1 MSINPK
7 KILIFFI
14 LFTLI
19 TSDSQKVLKPLNL
32 EEKIKG
38 KMDENESREYFELK
52 LPENIKR
59 GVLLVFTVKESR
71 KGIREG
77 DEIFSDPDIYVSK
90 SNKFPSNREEASWYS
105 ERYGN
110 DILTIPSYAVE
121 PNEVFYVCM
130 YCQYKCRYELYSYL
144 SIEAPA
150 EIGKY
155 YDITLSKKASISY
168 VLFVPENDKGEDLY
182 VVANNPSLKNFR
194 IFMAK
199 ESPSSQNTF
208 QIIPSWEGGYTIT
221 VSKYTKDYCT
231 NCYYHILFQTE
242 EENVKISFTAYFQ
255 NTLSKISAG
264 NVINDV
270 IKAGIKRCYYFDTSI
285 KNNIYNEKLI
295 FNLNLFSGN
304 VILNLNGLKAN
315 IEERL
320 SSISKTRP
328 YYYSVENDKII
339 LLQKKD
345 FEFFDQ
351 ELTDNQ
357 NLQEKKLHFCIFGQ
371 QMSSYVL
378 SINFLSEV
386 ESLQRYNQISPGA
399 EITGYLQGGQ
409 VTKYSLLDFN
419 LNKNSIITLSFTQL
433 EGRVEFFSG
442 FCKDQCEF
450 NDEILKNKLQL
461 GEITLATQI
470 SGSTD
475 NKKTIVIKP
484 EENTCYKEEKDE
496 IKKCQTLA
504 LVKCFGNAEDICSF
518 KILPSIN
525 DQAIFMSP
533 KKTYYNIIA
542 KGKTDLYEI
551 LVTDEEV
558 TSIVVVLTSVTG
570 DAELQVQRN
579 NEQPNPNDNNI
590 LNQIPNTG
598 FQSKISRNK
607 DYIPDVIRIT
617 PNLLGTKSVVGKY
630 TIKITAASF
639 SSYNLYYYTTR
650 IISKEESPNMKDI
663 TLSLSEGNII
673 KDYFPND
680 IEYKIYSY
688 TPQRKEKE
696 DIKIILTRIN
706 VHFSFKVYLDFSKIK
721 YNYNIQSKY
730 EERLSG
736 YDWASDHNNELT
748 ILKDNIKYST
758 DGPYYIVVTKDN
770 TFKENEDEELSH
782 NSLMSYYL
790 GVTKRGLPF
799 SLNEGVEHSETITEQ
814 YNYQD
819 YFYIH
824 KDINNPLNLELNV
837 LNGEVDVFIN
847 TKQLNNDDIIKI
859 YERIEGNNNN
869 ANNNLNEK
877 DDIINSLYMK
887 LSIDNYASIELDQR
901 YFQMNCRSVNNAL
914 NTLNDIPEKN
924 CNLYIYIIQSR
935 LSKKYH
941 RDSQYIISAKSSL
954 NTGTVLLSGQVYKI
968 ESKENRTDHYIIEE
982 VKHRKGISINVFFK
996 KGSGKVYARIPQ
1008 TPEIGQNISYPDEN
1022 KFDYIGIDTYMG
1034 KILTIP
1040 PKVFD
1045 RINSNSVKLQIFITV
1060 IPSTSEFSNVEYSIS
1075 YGSEPKRI
1083 SQNVPY
1089 QSFLTAGEMHYFT
1102 FYFDESTEHIYI
1114 SLSNM
1119 NGDADMYLNYG
1130 NDKLPTI
1137 NDHHW
1142 SSANIGHEYIDLD
1155 IKERFFK
1162 SKNKKTVA
1170 GYYTLLVIGYTETTY
1185 TLFIS
1190 SHADKIF
1197 PLVDNVPVSCN
1208 CQNPNEK
1215 CYFRYNNVYNDAN
1228 KDRNINKNE
1237 IIFTTQYIYGN
1248 GKMYASIYKEQ
1259 DLTEDKHKK
1268 YQQFFPTE
1276 NDYQFSNALTGKRNY
1291 LKVTAENNQY
1301 SKDSLILLTYIC
1313 SEKTDVEITAASLQ
1327 YGSVYNFIDPNRE
1340 NMFYLKYNESLSYS
1354 KQEESLFSFYTS
1366 LDESVIY
1373 EIHAYIGSA
1382 RVKVFT
1388 NETNYDD
1395 QNQIFKFDYNHIAE
1409 FNIRAEKDEESY
1421 FIKTYTESYFNSI
1434 KNNLIYNKNIFF
1446 KIKPMSD
1453 FGFYIQ
1459 VTYDRTWITP
1469 PIGEAKSYL
1478 INTNNLMFGY
1488 FDISPEFSNVEF
1500 SISLDEF
1507 IHKKLAVYV
1516 KILVGEKDAKK
1527 ISETNEEDKLYHY
1540 EIPSKSNYDYKG
1552 KSDEYIG
1559 AVNINL
1565 NNLPI
1570 LKEKEK
1576 DIKFIRALF
1585 AIEVKKNTFKKRAK
1599 QPYSNYNY
1607 NNENNYEDQN
1617 MINNINTE
1625 DNKPPKEQINP
1636 LISLTTKVTLTITP
1650 GINNFKRID
1659 LPQHTYYFSNTSL
1672 IQNYNN
1678 FNYNY
1683 NTNNKIYDGNK
1694 EVKIYSLDKRSNEDK
1709 KMVIQIHTCAGKY
1722 NFKLTKK
1729 IIDYDNNPNDIQVT
1743 QDSDEYGRSKYLIDN
1758 LKDKHIYL
1766 SIKSAQ
1772 NPNECVNGKDSNGE
1786 ICANE
1791 LSYLIY
1797 YYSLTD
1803 NEYSSKQQYLYLR
1816 SDINERDNLNQ
1827 IKIGMVPLSG
1837 MDRFK
1842 NIREQNSI
1850 EYNLFFTNEEY
1861 LKNNLDNIC
1870 YLSQILSVTDSPDF
1884 NDTMVNNMSVIKNIE
1899 LDERN
1904 EYLIDNLNTFNIKDK
1919 IYVNIL
1925 ARNLKTNELIA
1936 YVPLSIILE
1945 KSSWS
1950 FKKFFISLLVIVLLS
1965 LVAYAVFNYLK
1976 TKGEEGFQFPIKGI
1990 EMGSVHNKSGGYQRI
2005 NLGK

>member
-1 MSINPK
+1 MSLISQTK
-7 KILIFFI
+7 LILII
-14 LFTLI
+14 LLFSLVI
-19 TSDSQKVLKPLNL
+19 SDSEKVLKPLKL
-32 EEKIKG
+32 EDKIKG

-90 SNKFPSNREEASWYS
+90 SNRFPSNREEASWYS

-144 SIEAPA
+144 STEAPA

-168 VLFVPENDKGEDLY
+168 VLFVPENDKKEDLY

-208 QIIPSWEGGYTIT
+208 QIIPSWEGGYSIT
-221 VSKYTKDYCT
+221 VSKYNRDYCT

-242 EENVKISFTAYFQ
+242 EETVKISFTAYFQ

-264 NVINDV
+264 NIINDV
-270 IKAGIKRCYYFDTSI
+270 IKAGAKRCYYFDTSI
-285 KNNIYNEKLI
+285 KNNLYNEKLI

-304 VILNLNGLKAN
+304 VILNLNGWKSNPDEKINSL
-315 IEERL
+315 
-320 SSISKTRP
+320 SKTSP
-328 YYYSVENDKII
+328 YYFNVENDKVI

-345 FEFFDQ
+345 FDYFDQ
-351 ELTDNQ
+351 ELNS
-357 NLQEKKLHFCIFGQ
+357 NENNQEKKLYFCIHGQ
-371 QMSSYVL
+371 QMASYTL

-399 EITGYLQGGQ
+399 ELTGYLQGGQ
-409 VTKYSLLDFN
+409 ITKYNLLDFN
-419 LNKNSIITLSFTQL
+419 LNKNSIITFTFTQL
-433 EGRVEFFSG
+433 EGKVEFFSG
-442 FCKDQCEF
+442 FCKDECEF

-461 GEITLATQI
+461 GEITLATEI
-470 SGSTD
+470 GGNTA
-475 NKKTIVIKP
+475 NKKNIIIKP
-484 EENTCYKEEKDE
+484 EDNTCYKENKEDE
-496 IKKCQTLA
+496 LKKCKTLA
-504 LVKCFGNAEDICSF
+504 LVKCFGNVNDICSF

-558 TSIVVVLTSVTG
+558 NSIVVVLTSVTG

-579 NEQPNPNDNNI
+579 NDPNMDNN
-590 LNQIPNTG
+590 NQGTNTG

-607 DYIPDVIRIT
+607 DYIPDVVRIT

-630 TIKITAASF
+630 TVKITAASF

-650 IISKEESPNMKDI
+650 IINKEESPNMKDI

-680 IEYKIYSY
+680 IEYKIFSY

-706 VHFSFKVYLDFSKIK
+706 VHFSFKVYLDFTKIK
-721 YNYNIQSKY
+721 YNYNTQSKY
-730 EERLSG
+730 EERLTG

-748 ILKDNIKYST
+748 ISKDDSKYSV
-758 DGPYYIVVTKDN
+758 DGPYYIVVTKDS
-770 TFKENEDEELSH
+770 TYKENEDEELSR

-790 GVTKRGLPF
+790 GITKRGLPF

-824 KDINNPLNLELNV
+824 KDVNNPFNLELNV
-837 LNGEVDVFIN
+837 LNGEVDIFIN
-847 TKQLNNDDIIKI
+847 TKILTKDNITKI
-859 YERIEGNNNN
+859 YEKIEGNI
-869 ANNNLNEK
+869 NNNLNTNENDELMK
-877 DDIINSLYMK
+877 SLYMK

-901 YFQMNCRSVNNAL
+901 YFQMNCAR
-914 NTLNDIPEKN
+914 NTIMELTEKT
-924 CNLYIYIIQSR
+924 CYLYIYIVQSR

-954 NTGTVLLSGQVYKI
+954 NAGTVLLSGQVYKI
-968 ESKENRTDHYIIEE
+968 KSKENQKDHYIIEE
-982 VKHRKGISINVFFK
+982 VKHRKGITINIFFK
-996 KGSGKVYARIPQ
+996 KGAGKVYARIPQ
-1008 TPEIGQNISYPDEN
+1008 TPELGQNITYPDEN
-1022 KFDYIGIDTYMG
+1022 NFDYIGLDTYMG
-1034 KILTIP
+1034 KIITIP

-1045 RINSNSVKLQIFITV
+1045 RINSNSVKLQILITV
-1060 IPSTSEFSNVEYSIS
+1060 IPHMSEFSSVEYSIS

-1083 SQNVPY
+1083 SQNAPY
-1089 QSFLTAGEMHYFT
+1089 QSFLSAGEMHFFT

-1130 NDKLPTI
+1130 NDKLPTVT
-1137 NDHHW
+1137 DYHW
-1142 SSANIGHEYIDLD
+1142 SSANLGHEYIDID
-1155 IKERFFK
+1155 IKDHFFK
-1162 SKNKKTVA
+1162 KKKLKNIS

-1185 TLFIS
+1185 TLYIS
-1190 SHADKIF
+1190 SHADKIV
-1197 PLVDNVPVSCN
+1197 PLLDNIPVSCR
-1208 CQNPNEK
+1208 CQIKGEK
-1215 CYFRYNNVYNDAN
+1215 CYYRYNNVYTELNRDKN
-1228 KDRNINKNE
+1228 VNRNE

-1259 DLTEDKHKK
+1259 DLTEDKNKK
-1268 YQQFFPTE
+1268 YQQFFPDE
-1276 NDYQFSNALTGKRNY
+1276 KDYQFSNALTGKRNY
-1291 LKVTAENNQY
+1291 LKVTAENNMY
-1301 SKDSLILLTYIC
+1301 SKDSLVLLTYIC
-1313 SEKTDVEITAASLQ
+1313 DEKTDVEITAASLQ
-1327 YGSVYNFIDPNRE
+1327 YGSTFNFIDPNRE
-1340 NMFYLKYNESLSYS
+1340 NMFYLKYNKSLSYYN
-1354 KQEESLFSFYTS
+1354 QEESLFSFYTS
-1366 LDESVIY
+1366 QDESVIY
-1373 EIHAYIGSA
+1373 EIHAYIGNA

-1388 NETNYDD
+1388 NESVYDD
-1395 QNQIFKFDYNHIAE
+1395 KNEIIKFDYNHIAE
-1409 FNIRAEKDEESY
+1409 FNIRAERDEEFY

-1434 KNNLIYNKNIFF
+1434 KNNLIYNKNIYF

-1459 VTYDRTWITP
+1459 VTYDRNWITP
-1469 PIGEAKSYL
+1469 PIGESKSYL
-1478 INTNNLMFGY
+1478 INTKNLLYGY
-1488 FDISPEFSNVEF
+1488 FDINPEFSNVEF
-1500 SISLDEF
+1500 SISLEEF
-1507 IHKKLAVYV
+1507 IQKKIQVYV
-1516 KILVGEKDAKK
+1516 KVIVGEKDAKK
-1527 ISETNEEDKLYHY
+1527 ISESNEENNLYHL
-1540 EIPSKSNYDYKG
+1540 EIPSQTNCDYKG

-1565 NNLPI
+1565 NNLPQI
-1570 LKEKEK
+1570 KESERST
-1576 DIKFIRALF
+1576 KFIRALF
-1585 AIEVKKNTFKKRAK
+1585 SIEVKKNTFKKRAK
-1599 QPYSNYNY
+1599 QPYASNVD
-1607 NNENNYEDQN
+1607 NNYEDQDI
-1617 MINNINTE
+1617 INNANNNL
-1625 DNKPPKEQINP
+1625 DNKPKEEIAP
-1636 LISLTTKVTLTITP
+1636 VISPTTKVSLTITP
-1650 GINNFKRID
+1650 GKDNFKRID
-1659 LPQHTYYFSNTSL
+1659 LPQHSYYFSNTSL
-1672 IQNYNN
+1672 IQSYNINYN
-1678 FNYNY
+1678 FNQNS
-1683 NTNNKIYDGNK
+1683 KMYDGNK

-1709 KMVIQIHTCAGKY
+1709 KMIIQIHTCAGKY
-1722 NFKLTKK
+1722 NYKISKK
-1729 IIDYDNNPNDIQVT
+1729 IVDYDNNPNDISVSQS
-1743 QDSDEYGRSKYLIDN
+1743 SDEYGRSKYLIDN

-1772 NPNECVNGKDSNGE
+1772 NPNECINGKDANGD
-1786 ICANE
+1786 ICDNE

-1803 NEYSSKQQYLYLR
+1803 SEYSTKKQNLMLR

-1827 IKIGMVPLSG
+1827 IKIGMTPLSG

-1842 NIREQNSI
+1842 NIRDQNTI
-1850 EYNLFFTNEEY
+1850 EYNLFYTTDDT
-1861 LKNNLDNIC
+1861 LKDKLDNIC
-1870 YLSQILSVTDSPDF
+1870 YLSQILSATDSPDF
-1884 NDTMVNNMSVIKNIE
+1884 NGTMVNNMSVIKNIE

-1904 EYLIDNLNTFNIKDK
+1904 EYLIDNLYLLNIKDE
-1919 IYVNIL
+1919 IFVNVL

-1936 YVPLSIILE
+1936 YVPLSVKLE
-1945 KSSWS
+1945 KASWG
-1950 FKKFFISLLVIVLLS
+1950 FKKFFVSVLVLGLLCIV
-1965 LVAYAVFNYLK
+1965 VYAVHNYLK
-1976 TKGEEGFQFPIKGI
+1976 AKAEEGYQFPIKAI
-1990 EMGSVHNKSGGYQRI
+1990 EMGSVHSKTGGYQRI